1 MRPRRRLGRRRGW
14 ASLWDF
20 VARRRRG
27 AAPLRLRRREI
38 RPVAPSRA
46 ARLLGARDELAPRRV
61 REGPRALARGELAPR
76 PLARDELLRRA
87 PAQFVGL
94 LVRRLRRRVAAALA
108 RRRRRRVQLPDHLSR
123 QPRPA
128 CLCDRGQRRIG
139 VSVACSARCWLP
151 AVPGQRQ
158 MSGNQSGQPSSPA
171 QNLDG
176 ARRPELSVAR
186 RRDLGRTARGFVR
199 QCTKPVTESAKL
211 LLCLRAA

>member
-1 MRPRRRLGRRRGW
+1 M
-14 ASLWDF
+14 WDF

-61 REGPRALARGELAPR
+61 REGPRALARGELGPR

-123 QPRPA
+123 QPRRPA
-128 CLCDRGQRRIG
+128 CLCDRG
-139 VSVACSARCWLP
+139 
-151 AVPGQRQ
+151 
-158 MSGNQSGQPSSPA
+158 
-171 QNLDG
+171 
-176 ARRPELSVAR
+176 
-186 RRDLGRTARGFVR
+186 
-199 QCTKPVTESAKL
+199 
-211 LLCLRAA
+211 

>member
-1 MRPRRRLGRRRGW
+1 M
-14 ASLWDF
+14 WDF

-61 REGPRALARGELAPR
+61 REGPGPLARGELATR
-76 PLARDELLRRA
+76 PLTRDELLRRA

-158 MSGNQSGQPSSPA
+158 MSGNQKWAAQHASSPA

-186 RRDLGRTARGFVR
+186 RRDLGRAPHGFVR
-199 QCTKPVTESAKL
+199 QCTKPVSLQKTL
-211 LLCLRAA
+211 LRISLHEL